1 MVEQRRVDCTFSVS
15 YDDDIDKVRE
25 IILILMASIEM
36 ILKDPEPTVRVGEHL
51 DSGVQIKVFAWA
63 TPDDYY
69 EVYFFLQE
77 NVKKE
82 FDKNGITIPYPH
94 LVIAKD

>member
-1 MVEQRRVDCTFSVS
+1 
-15 YDDDIDKVRE
+15 
-25 IILILMASIEM
+25 M

-82 FDKNGITIPYPH
+82 FDKKRYHNSVPSSCYCQRLKLLNSKLNITKNSVNNNGAVDSVPFYFY
-94 LVIAKD
+94 KD

>member
-1 MVEQRRVDCTFSVS
+1 MEFFN
-15 YDDDIDKVRE
+15 
-25 IILILMASIEM
+25 
-36 ILKDPEPTVRVGEHL
+36 L